1 MKKSELVLGNVVKA
15 YKGETK
21 YEITSITEELVI
33 LNGEKEV
40 KISTLLKNY
49 KLVKEAEAKVEVEE
63 GPKSEEVEALVAEI
77 EERKNEKENERE
89 FLDEVDR
96 ILGERAG
103 CVEEVD
109 TDPVVESEPEVEST
123 ENVEEI
129 EENVEVEPVL
139 LNKNCFG
146 NEIIDESADNEN
158 IQKHNAIKRE
168 IIIDS
173 KEIYGIPV
181 KTINQ
186 TTIWKI
192 LKAICEKQDAEG
204 TQVANQLFI
213 KYPEIF
219 NNSKRCLASKKK
231 IAYIDSI
238 LEEA

>member
-49 KLVKEAEAKVEVEE
+49 KLVKEAETKVEVEE

-77 EERKNEKENERE
+77 EERENEKENERE

-103 CVEEVD
+103 CVEEAD

-123 ENVEEI
+123 ENVEDI
-129 EENVEVEPVL
+129 EENVEVEPVNNETETE
-139 LNKNCFG
+139 NKP
-146 NEIIDESADNEN
+146 
-158 IQKHNAIKRE
+158 
-168 IIIDS
+168 
-173 KEIYGIPV
+173 KEKKEKEVIYGIKV
-181 KTINQ
+181 STGVNQ
-186 TTIWKI
+186 TLIWKV
-192 LKAICEKQDAEG
+192 LKKVCENKDEEG
-204 TQVANQLFI
+204 IRIANELKE
-213 KYPEIF
+213 KYPETF
-219 NNSKRCLASKKK
+219 SGAVRCLVSKKR
-231 IAYIDSI
+231 INYIDSI
-238 LEEA
+238 C